1 LQLKCTDFFSN
12 VDVQAEVAR
21 VCKSGGCPCQMN
33 FAQQRDI
40 GSEGCS
46 NTYCLQMM
54 RYFHGGSA
62 EARRAVLH
70 FALAD
75 AGVSSDS

>member
-1 LQLKCTDFFSN
+1 
-12 VDVQAEVAR
+12 
-21 VCKSGGCPCQMN
+21 MN

-75 AGVSSDS
+75 AGVSSES

>member
-1 LQLKCTDFFSN
+1 MC
-12 VDVQAEVAR
+12 A
-21 VCKSGGCPCQMN
+21 SGGTPCQMN

-46 NTYCLQMM
+46 NTYCMQMV

-62 EARRAVLH
+62 EARRAVLQC
-70 FALAD
+70 ALAD
-75 AGVSSDS
+75 AEGSARPLPA

>member
-1 LQLKCTDFFSN
+1 
-12 VDVQAEVAR
+12 
-21 VCKSGGCPCQMN
+21 MN

-46 NTYCLQMM
+46 NTYCMQMV

-62 EARRAVLH
+62 EARRAVLQC
-70 FALAD
+70 ALAD
-75 AGVSSDS
+75 AEGSARPLPA

>member
-1 LQLKCTDFFSN
+1 
-12 VDVQAEVAR
+12 
-21 VCKSGGCPCQMN
+21 MN

-40 GSEGCS
+40 GTEGCA
-46 NTYCLQMM
+46 NTYCPQMI

-75 AGVSSDS
+75 AAVSGES